1 MKTMN
6 IAVACHDAS
15 SIPDM
20 PVFSV
25 TVTDRDCNFGIHYD
39 KAKAMAEEA
48 GYERPF
54 VCFDAA
60 EHNAI
65 LSAAR
70 SLDLVPRV
78 VVVDFTDG
86 LVHSV
91 RCDAGDVK
99 VIWYDES
106 ETEGVFD
113 AIVEIPVGNDSETV
127 RCRAHIQNA
136 DMDPTLKKLR
146 D

>member
-1 MKTMN
+1 MNTMN
-6 IAVACHDAS
+6 IAVACRNAMGMA
-15 SIPDM
+15 DM
-20 PVFSV
+20 PVF
-25 TVTDRDCNFGIHYD
+25 TVNVSDDEYDLGIHYD

-65 LSAAR
+65 LSAVR
-70 SLDLVPRV
+70 NLDLVPRV
-78 VVVDFTDG
+78 VVMDFTDG

-136 DMDPTLKKLR
+136 DIDPALRKLR